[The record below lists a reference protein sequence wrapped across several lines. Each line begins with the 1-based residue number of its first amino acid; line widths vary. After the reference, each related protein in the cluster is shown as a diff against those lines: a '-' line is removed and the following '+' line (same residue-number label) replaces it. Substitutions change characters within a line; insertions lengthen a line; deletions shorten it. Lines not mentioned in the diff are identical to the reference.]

1 MNFKDVRKLMIEKE
15 LTYEE
20 LLGKIP
26 TTQGGFYNTKS
37 GLIKAFKYS
46 KKKSENCDRAV
57 KVLLQLNYKIKN
69 KKWNWKF
76 YKFKIKKK
84 KKLEK
89 F

>member
-15 LTYEE
+15 LTYED

-57 KVLLQLNYKIKN
+57 KALLQLNYKIKN
-69 KKWNWKF
+69 KK
-76 YKFKIKKK
+76 
-84 KKLEK
+84 
-89 F
+89 